1 MFNSLAPILL
11 ALLSAVA
18 VGAIALVITRSL
30 GGAVGRQAVAA
41 MPRYSTRPHGG
52 DGEVAMAPAED
63 GSLFLKIG
71 RRLLT
76 PRYERWLIE
85 KLESAGQFGALAL
98 STVLTKKITFAVVG
112 IMFGLLFV
120 SKGLAAGLAAMALF
134 AVLGFLVP
142 DLLLISDGQKRDQE
156 MERGLPDA
164 IDLLNLCVESGLSF
178 EAAIARVSV
187 SMNGPVAEEF
197 GALVSQIQLGKSRV
211 EGMSALAERTKS
223 KGLQR
228 FVSAL
233 LQVDQLGMPISGVL
247 AEQAQEM
254 RAIRK
259 DRAREQGQKV
269 TIKIL
274 MPLMLCFLPA
284 MFIIVLGPAVVQLA
298 TAMGQL

>member
-1 MFNSLAPILL
+1 MFKSLAPILL

-18 VGAIALVITRSL
+18 VGAIAFVISRSL

-41 MPRYSTRPHGG
+41 MPKYSTRPHGG

-76 PRYERWLIE
+76 PRYEMWLLE

-134 AVLGFLVP
+134 ALLGFLVP

>member
-18 VGAIALVITRSL
+18 VGAIAFVITRSL

-41 MPRYSTRPHGG
+41 MPKYSTRPHGG
-52 DGEVAMAPAED
+52 DGEIAMAPAEE

-112 IMFGLLFV
+112 VMFGLLFV
-120 SKGLAAGLAAMALF
+120 SKGLAAGLAAMAFF

>member
-41 MPRYSTRPHGG
+41 MPKYSTRPHGG

>member
-1 MFNSLAPILL
+1 MFNSLVLMLL
-11 ALLSAVA
+11 ALLTAGA

-41 MPRYSTRPHGG
+41 MPKYSTRPHGG
-52 DGEVAMAPAED
+52 DGEVELAPPEE

-76 PRYERWLIE
+76 PRYEQWLHQ

-98 STVLTKKITFAVVG
+98 SAVLTKKITFAVVG

-120 SKGLAAGLAAMALF
+120 SKGAAEGLAAMALF

>member
-41 MPRYSTRPHGG
+41 MPKYSTRPHGG
-52 DGEVAMAPAED
+52 DGEIAMAPAEE

-112 IMFGLLFV
+112 VMFGLLFV
-120 SKGLAAGLAAMALF
+120 SKGLAAGLAAMAFF

>member
-30 GGAVGRQAVAA
+30 GRAVGRQAVAA
-41 MPRYSTRPHGG
+41 MPKYSTRPHGG

-63 GSLFLKIG
+63 GSIFLKIG

-76 PRYERWLIE
+76 PRYERWLLE

>member
-1 MFNSLAPILL
+1 MFSSLAPILL

-41 MPRYSTRPHGG
+41 MPKYSTRPHGG
-52 DGEVAMAPAED
+52 DGEVALAPAED

-76 PRYERWLIE
+76 PRYERWLLE